1 MKVILIGFMGAG
13 KTTVGQLLATKLA
26 QPLLDTDQLIIDQTQ
41 QTPGAIFATVGEIG
55 FREIE
60 RQILIAAINKPGII
74 ATGGGIIELSA
85 NRQLLAGMPVPVIYL
100 SGSFGQTMER
110 LVKDDS
116 RPIVRNKSLLELA
129 QLWEERLPKYAAIAT
144 KTIYTDNKCAEQ
156 VANEII
162 AYVKDIG
169 DETVKNRGSR
179 GNS

>member
-1 MKVILIGFMGAG
+1 
-13 KTTVGQLLATKLA
+13 
-26 QPLLDTDQLIIDQTQ
+26 
-41 QTPGAIFATVGEIG
+41 
-55 FREIE
+55 
-60 RQILIAAINKPGII
+60 
-74 ATGGGIIELSA
+74 
-85 NRQLLAGMPVPVIYL
+85 
-100 SGSFGQTMER
+100 MER